1 MAEKNLMSNS
11 LQESYDSLL
20 KSAYLFAGSNHT
32 DKAIETFK
40 KVVELDPASLSA
52 EAQSQLQYAQAY
64 LKIDEALKQDQLEP
78 AIELIGKVL
87 KFRPDDPMARCL
99 LAALNEKVESLPA
112 SVQTYQAL
120 GDAFF
125 KNNMADKARDMFTK
139 ISDIDPNN
147 PAVRVHMAQLYLK
160 QGALNEAK
168 KEFLNLA
175 EEFFAKGNL
184 DQALELAQKAIELK
198 SVEARYIS
206 GSVYFKKAKYEEAVT
221 EFEAL
226 LRFKVNHLGA
236 LVQLGKS
243 LDMLGRL
250 EKATATFQKAL
261 QVDNENFEV
270 QEAWIEYCVRIKDID
285 KAIPNMKAILEKA
298 VTGNNADR
306 VARFSKLMLLL
317 EPDNVNTHV
326 KLIEAL
332 ESLGDKDGASEALYK
347 YAILLE
353 RKKHVPE
360 AIQCLEKALVL
371 SSANAHTIEKALI
384 RLGVGEAHKNAA
396 KASSE
401 DGISLKV
408 SDLWGDVELPTPPP
422 AAPSSADASQAQAF
436 SGMSPLP
443 LVDMCVQS
451 GYLKAAIEICQQV
464 LESNPGAED
473 VRKKL
478 ADVSA
483 IYLKKLTGTK

>member
-1 MAEKNLMSNS
+1 MSNS
-11 LQESYDSLL
+11 LQESYDSLS
-20 KSAYLFAGSNHT
+20 KSAYLFAGSGHIE
-32 DKAIETFK
+32 KALELFK
-40 KVVELDPASLSA
+40 QVAALDPSSLSPD
-52 EAQSQLQYAQAY
+52 AQAQLQYAQAY
-64 LKIDEALKQDQLEP
+64 LKIADALNEEKLLP
-78 AIELIGKVL
+78 AIELLGKIL
-87 KFRPDDPMARCL
+87 KFRPDDAMARAFL
-99 LAALNEKVESLPA
+99 VSLNEKIEAIPA
-112 SVQTYQAL
+112 SVPAYQSL

-125 KNNMADKARDMFTK
+125 KNNMPDRARDIFTK
-139 ISDIDPNN
+139 IAEIDPHN
-147 PAVRVHMAQLYLK
+147 PAVRLHMAQLYLK
-160 QGALNEAK
+160 QGSTNEAK
-168 KEFLNLA
+168 KEYLTLA
-175 EEFFAKGNL
+175 EESFAKGDI

-198 SVEARYIS
+198 SVEARFIS
-206 GSVYFKKAKYEEAVT
+206 GSVYFKKGKYEEAVI

-226 LRFKVNHLGA
+226 LRFKVNHLAA
-236 LVQLGKS
+236 LIQLGKS

-261 QVDNENFEV
+261 QIDNENFEV

-298 VTGNNADR
+298 VTSNNAER

-317 EPDNVNTHV
+317 EPDNANTHV
-326 KLIEAL
+326 KLIESL

-353 RKKHVPE
+353 RKKHAPE

-371 SSANAHTIEKALI
+371 SPANAHTIEKALV

-396 KASSE
+396 KVSAE
-401 DGISLKV
+401 DAISLKV
-408 SDLWGDVELPTPPP
+408 SDLWGDVDLPTPPSS
-422 AAPSSADASQAQAF
+422 AQSSADASQAQSF
-436 SGMSPLP
+436 SANTALP

-451 GYLKAAIEICQQV
+451 GYLKAAIEICQQA

-483 IYLKKLTGTK
+483 IYLKKLTSSK